1 MAFGILIIAT
11 VTGYLAGGMALVM
24 GGGIWMSLGVLT
36 GTGLAV
42 ILGLGSVVALQH
54 WRASPAAEVAPYPDG
69 ASVRL
74 SRRAEMP

>member
-11 VTGYLAGGMALVM
+11 VAGYLAGGMALVM
-24 GGGIWMSLGVLT
+24 GAGIWMSLGVLT

-42 ILGLGSVVALQH
+42 VLGLGPVVALRY
-54 WRASPAAEVAPYPDG
+54 WRASQAAEGASCPVR

-74 SRRAEMP
+74 SRRAEVS